1 MRSARIALGCAALLV
16 IAGLALAEGTE
27 KKSDMKMDKVTKG
40 SMSTFL
46 IESPHTAEECLSVM
60 DATQKAKQLD
70 KWEWGCMDGVHSAW
84 MIVEVE
90 SKAEALG
97 IVPPAFRQETR
108 IVGLN
113 RFSLPKIEA
122 FLARHARKES
132 GSGG

>member
-1 MRSARIALGCAALLV
+1 MP
-16 IAGLALAEGTE
+16 
-27 KKSDMKMDKVTKG
+27 K
-40 SMSTFL
+40 FL
-46 IESPHTAEECLSVM
+46 IEVPHDSDVVECSRAVQVFLSTGSHFLSN
-60 DATQKAKQLD
+60 A
-70 KWEWGCMDGVHSAW
+70 EWGCMDGVHSAW

>member
-1 MRSARIALGCAALLV
+1 MP
-16 IAGLALAEGTE
+16 
-27 KKSDMKMDKVTKG
+27 K
-40 SMSTFL
+40 FL
-46 IESPHTAEECLSVM
+46 IEVPHDSDVVECSRAVQVFLSTGSHFLSN
-60 DATQKAKQLD
+60 A
-70 KWEWGCMDGVHSAW
+70 EWGCMDGVHIAW

-97 IVPPAFRQETR
+97 IVPPAFRQGTR

>member
-1 MRSARIALGCAALLV
+1 MP
-16 IAGLALAEGTE
+16 
-27 KKSDMKMDKVTKG
+27 K
-40 SMSTFL
+40 FL
-46 IESPHTAEECLSVM
+46 IEVPHDSDVVECSRAVQVFLSTGSHFLSN
-60 DATQKAKQLD
+60 A
-70 KWEWGCMDGVHSAW
+70 EWGCMDGVHIAW
-84 MIVEVE
+84 MIVEVD

-97 IVPPAFRQETR
+97 IVPPAFRQGTR

>member
-1 MRSARIALGCAALLV
+1 V
-16 IAGLALAEGTE
+16 P
-27 KKSDMKMDKVTKG
+27 K
-40 SMSTFL
+40 FL
-46 IESPHTAEECLSVM
+46 IEVPHDSDVVECSRAVQVFLSTGSHFLSN
-60 DATQKAKQLD
+60 A
-70 KWEWGCMDGVHSAW
+70 EWGCMDGVHIAW
-84 MIVEVE
+84 MIVEVD

>member
-1 MRSARIALGCAALLV
+1 V
-16 IAGLALAEGTE
+16 P
-27 KKSDMKMDKVTKG
+27 K
-40 SMSTFL
+40 FL
-46 IESPHTAEECLSVM
+46 IEVPHDSDVVECSRAVQVFLSTGSHFLSN
-60 DATQKAKQLD
+60 A
-70 KWEWGCMDGVHSAW
+70 EWGCMDGVHIAW

-97 IVPPAFRQETR
+97 IVPPAFRQGTR

>member
-1 MRSARIALGCAALLV
+1 MP
-16 IAGLALAEGTE
+16 
-27 KKSDMKMDKVTKG
+27 K
-40 SMSTFL
+40 FL
-46 IESPHTAEECLSVM
+46 IEVPHDSDVVECSRAVQVFLSTGSHFLSN
-60 DATQKAKQLD
+60 A
-70 KWEWGCMDGVHSAW
+70 EWGCMDGVHSAW

-113 RFSLPKIEA
+113 RFSLPKIET